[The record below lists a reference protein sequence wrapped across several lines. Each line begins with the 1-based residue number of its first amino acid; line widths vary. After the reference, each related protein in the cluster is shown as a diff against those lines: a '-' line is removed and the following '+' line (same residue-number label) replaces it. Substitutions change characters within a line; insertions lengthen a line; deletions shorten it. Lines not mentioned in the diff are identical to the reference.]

1 MLGERCTASACIAF
15 AEIQIFCR
23 RVFYFGQ
30 GALRGS
36 NLGDQGHLAIRQED
50 SLSLV
55 APGLSP
61 RFVSRDGLAGTLEMK
76 RADFRLKIKSHT
88 VFDFRRVPGVS
99 HRTAVNVTAALHH
112 GRKPQCWVKDRD
124 CGLAP
129 LCNTAGPGDDVLAF
143 RGTVPGKTRW
153 HCSLSSCCLS
163 KYRGLCEVPSLE

>member
-1 MLGERCTASACIAF
+1 MCAHAYNYAEKVVQSIAFAFHSSGEKRRRGEHERERERERETERDRERQRETERDRDRDSQREMLGERRTASACIAF

-88 VFDFRRVPGVS
+88 VSIF
-99 HRTAVNVTAALHH
+99 AASQAFHI
-112 GRKPQCWVKDRD
+112 GR
-124 CGLAP
+124 L
-129 LCNTAGPGDDVLAF
+129 
-143 RGTVPGKTRW
+143 
-153 HCSLSSCCLS
+153 
-163 KYRGLCEVPSLE
+163 